1 MTDVFAAFFLG
12 MFAGA
17 FLMLLFLTL
26 TGDI

>member
-1 MTDVFAAFFLG
+1 MIDILLSFAFG
-12 MFAGA
+12 MFTGA